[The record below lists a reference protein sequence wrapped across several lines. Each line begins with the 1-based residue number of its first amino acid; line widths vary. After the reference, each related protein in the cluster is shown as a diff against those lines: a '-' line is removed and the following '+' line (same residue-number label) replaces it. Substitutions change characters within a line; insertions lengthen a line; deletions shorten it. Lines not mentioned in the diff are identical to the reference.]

1 MEILYI
7 NPSTQPSRSVS
18 DSYLPKPHVN
28 ELNFLAL
35 FEYNKACVLT
45 RVRILTRHSL
55 MRSLFFLYLLDNFSN
70 PKISIDGFEFKLNK
84 IRAFRDKIDNPEN
97 DISEILNDIKISQ
110 R

>member
-7 NPSTQPSRSVS
+7 NPCRQPSSFVS
-18 DSYLPKPHVN
+18 DPYLPKVN
-28 ELNFLAL
+28 VNDLSFLAL
-35 FEYNKACVLT
+35 FEYNKAGGLS

-55 MRSLFFLYLLDNFSN
+55 MRSLFFLYLFDNFSN
-70 PKISIDGFEFKLNK
+70 PKISIDDFEIKLNK
-84 IRAFRDKIDNPEN
+84 LRAFRKEIDNPEN